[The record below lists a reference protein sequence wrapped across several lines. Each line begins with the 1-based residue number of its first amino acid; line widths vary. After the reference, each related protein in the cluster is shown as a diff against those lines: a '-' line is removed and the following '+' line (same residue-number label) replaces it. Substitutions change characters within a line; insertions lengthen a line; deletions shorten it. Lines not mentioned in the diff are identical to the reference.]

1 MKLDSKFAESL
12 TNALIERIKTI
23 EGNWEKPWFDN
34 AGMRPKNLDGKAYN
48 GLNKFLLSMLDGG
61 RDIPV
66 YMTFLRAKR
75 EGLSVLSGEKS
86 LPVQYANKVAFH
98 KETKK
103 SISIEK
109 YEELTPSEK
118 EEYNIAFMMKHYNVF
133 NVDQTNMKE
142 VNPELY
148 EQLKEQVKLE
158 QRVLKETASPL
169 FSLVENQSWYTPIK
183 LDQVDRAYYTPFQDE
198 IHLPKRE
205 FFKSDDLFYSTML
218 HEMSHSTGH
227 KSRLNREIHNEFG
240 SPKYSREEL
249 VAELSSAIV
258 GQQYGVSKTI
268 LEDNAHYL
276 HSWLDAIKQEPEF
289 LNEVL
294 EDVLNASN
302 MIVDKVELVQKE
314 NIDKAMDTKIKKA
327 TKQGKSAYDLQAQ
340 YSRINGEY
348 PFSVT
353 TDREKQ
359 VVHRIKQAE
368 NIIKVYNENISDYLG
383 ENYYQD
389 KEKVYQVIPKEIYAK
404 PKVMER
410 TIEQREYSTEQR
422 SSEVEEPKIN
432 QDILPLAEIYAHEE
446 NMTLKSLEK
455 RNISVPEDIS
465 NAIKRREEILGR
477 LVRNSD
483 PTQEQSLLKEKL
495 EIEDNIRTQLK
506 DFIQNKL
513 QFNIAPHV
521 PVAEKMSAL
530 EQSGDYLET
539 NMSRELVLH
548 DGLYRKL
555 PIVQTMP
562 DKAENRA
569 KLEAEDVEYEVLPT
583 NQLRY
588 KGVARLQE
596 GYAMEDNKQ
605 NRDFLEANKI
615 SFDKLNDNKL
625 FVSMRVQKMA
635 LLLASSIILSP
646 VFGIAIMYILNKTRT
661 LDRLLKDRQF
671 TNDEAKR
678 LAAGETIRKT
688 GVVEGKQVE
697 KYYFVDDTTN
707 QLRSIPVNE
716 VRLNTRINGVQLSI
730 KELDDL
736 RNGNIVTGYDEATKQ
751 YYEAKL
757 DLNSKSSV
765 QMGFKDLK
773 ATKEFNYVPKPNSP
787 DADKK
792 AYVQIHGA
800 QGVNDIWEMGGVNLE
815 RDSFL
820 DKYDIEGFYKDYQSS
835 IEDKNF
841 AQAEEKSQAI
851 KDALSESQQMKRSL

>member
-23 EGNWEKPWFDN
+23 EGNWEKPWFEN
-34 AGMRPKNLDGKAYN
+34 VGLQPKNLDGKPYQGIN
-48 GLNKFLLSMLDGG
+48 NLFLSLADSN
-61 RDIPV
+61 REVPV
-66 YMTFLRAKR
+66 YMTFLRAKK
-75 EGLSVLSGEKS
+75 EGLSILSGEKS
-86 LPVQYANKVAFH
+86 LPVQYGSRVAYH
-98 KETKK
+98 KGTNK
-103 SISIEK
+103 SISYEKYDQLSDIEK
-109 YEELTPSEK
+109 ENYRT
-118 EEYNIAFMMKHYNVF
+118 AFLMKHYSVF
-133 NVDQTNMKE
+133 NVDQTNIKE
-142 VNPELY
+142 VRPELY
-148 EQLKEQVKLE
+148 EKLK
-158 QRVLKETASPL
+158 
-169 FSLVENQSWYTPIK
+169 NQSEIEKRETLESKNPLLTLSKENGWLTPVY
-183 LDQVDRAYYTPFQDE
+183 LDQISKAFYSPSKDE

-227 KSRLNREIHNEFG
+227 SSRLNRDIVNSFG
-240 SPKYSREEL
+240 SPGYAKEEL
-249 VAELSSAIV
+249 VAELSAAIV
-258 GQQYGVSKTI
+258 GQQYNVSKTI
-268 LEDNAHYL
+268 MDDNASYL
-276 HSWLDAIKQEPEF
+276 KGWLTSLSKDPEY

-294 EDVLNASN
+294 SDVVQATDMVIEKIESNRLNIEHQNTEDKIIDNSTTKGIETMEETTVRSEIIPYA
-302 MIVDKVELVQKE
+302 EL
-314 NIDKAMDTKIKKA
+314 
-327 TKQGKSAYDLQAQ
+327 
-340 YSRINGEY
+340 
-348 PFSVT
+348 
-353 TDREKQ
+353 
-359 VVHRIKQAE
+359 
-368 NIIKVYNENISDYLG
+368 
-383 ENYYQD
+383 
-389 KEKVYQVIPKEIYAK
+389 
-404 PKVMER
+404 
-410 TIEQREYSTEQR
+410 
-422 SSEVEEPKIN
+422 
-432 QDILPLAEIYAHEE
+432 YAHEE

-716 VRLNTRINGVQLSI
+716 VRLNSRINGVQLSI

>member
-1 MKLDSKFAESL
+1 MKLDNKFAETL

-23 EGNWEKPWFDN
+23 EGNWEEPWFKN
-34 AGMRPKNLDGKAYN
+34 VGQQPRNLDGQPYQGA
-48 GLNKFLLSMLDGG
+48 NKLLLSLVDSK
-61 RDIPV
+61 REVPV
-66 YMTFLRAKR
+66 YMTFLRAKK
-75 EGLSVLSGEKS
+75 EGLIVLPGEKS
-86 LPVQYANKVAFH
+86 LPVQYGSKVAFH
-98 KETKK
+98 NTTNK
-103 SISIEK
+103 SISYDK
-109 YEELTPSEK
+109 YEKLSDEEK
-118 EEYNIAFMMKHYNVF
+118 GNYRVAFLMKHYSVF
-133 NVDQTNMKE
+133 NVDQTNIRE
-142 VNPELY
+142 VKPELY
-148 EQLKEQVKLE
+148 ETLKKQCEEEKREIMESNNPLLSVT
-158 QRVLKETASPL
+158 KEGGWL
-169 FSLVENQSWYTPIK
+169 TPIYLNQIDK
-183 LDQVDRAYYTPFQDE
+183 AYYSPIKDD

-227 KSRLNREIHNEFG
+227 HSRLNRNIENSFG
-240 SPKYSREEL
+240 SPGYAREEL

-258 GQQYGVSKTI
+258 GQQYNVSKTI
-268 LEDNAHYL
+268 LEDNAIYL
-276 HSWLDAIKQEPEF
+276 KGWLSSLGKTPEY

-294 EDVLNASN
+294 DDVIQASDMVTERIEANRQLDMQEN
-302 MIVDKVELVQKE
+302 M
-314 NIDKAMDTKIKKA
+314 
-327 TKQGKSAYDLQAQ
+327 
-340 YSRINGEY
+340 
-348 PFSVT
+348 
-353 TDREKQ
+353 
-359 VVHRIKQAE
+359 
-368 NIIKVYNENISDYLG
+368 
-383 ENYYQD
+383 QD
-389 KEKVYQVIPKEIYAK
+389 KTEQTEKNNTITVGKD
-404 PKVMER
+404 VMEEA
-410 TIEQREYSTEQR
+410 TIRND
-422 SSEVEEPKIN
+422 VVPF
-432 QDILPLAEIYAHEE
+432 AELYAHEE
-446 NMTLKSLEK
+446 NMTSNSLVQRGIE
-455 RNISVPEDIS
+455 VPEDIS

-521 PVAEKMSAL
+521 PVAEKMNVL

-539 NMSRELVLH
+539 NMSRERVLH

-562 DKAENRA
+562 DKAGNRA

-588 KGVARLQE
+588 KGVARLQQ
-596 GYAMEDNKQ
+596 GYTMEDNKQ

-615 SFDKLNDNKL
+615 SFDKYKDKL
-625 FVSMRVQKMA
+625 FVSMRAQKIA
-635 LLLASSIILSP
+635 LLLASTILLTP
-646 VFGIAIMYILNKTRT
+646 IFGIAVMYILNKTRT

-671 TNDEAKR
+671 TKDEAKR

-688 GVVEGKQVE
+688 GIVEGKQVD

-716 VRLNTRINGVQLSI
+716 VRLNSRINGVQLSV

-736 RNGNIVTGYDEATKQ
+736 RHGKVVTGYDEVTKQ

-757 DLNSKSSV
+757 DLNNKNSV

-773 ATKEFNYVPKPNSP
+773 ASKEFNYVPKPNSP
-787 DADKK
+787 DADKR

-835 IEDKNF
+835 IEKKDF
-841 AQAEEKSQAI
+841 EQAEEKSQAI
-851 KDALSESQQMKRSL
+851 RDTLSEGQQMKRSI